1 MKIAIIGAMD
11 YEVHLLIE
19 EMQAVKASTVAGIK
33 FYEGTIDNKSVVVA
47 VCGIGKVN
55 AALCTQII
63 ISQFAANCII
73 NTGVAGALK
82 VHLEPQDI
90 VVSTDLA
97 YHDMDVTNGGNYAY
111 GDIPRMTLSYFK
123 ADKKLSDLTLKL
135 ARQTVKTQ
143 AVYLDRI
150 VSGDAFVADKAKKD
164 WILKHFNAAATE
176 MEGAAIAHVCY
187 LNEIPFVVIRA
198 ISDRADGSAD
208 DDFEQFAKAAALT
221 SAKIVIAL
229 VEQLS

>member
-19 EMQAVKASTVAGIK
+19 QMQEVNTTTVAGVD
-33 FYEGTIDNKSVVVA
+33 FYEGKLADQSVVVA

-55 AALCTQII
+55 AALCTQIMI
-63 ISQFAANCII
+63 DRFAASHII

-82 VHLEPQDI
+82 DHLEPQDI
-90 VVSTDLA
+90 VISTDLA
-97 YHDMDVTNGGNYAY
+97 YHDMDVTNGGDYDY
-111 GDIPRMTLSYFK
+111 GDIPRMATSYFF
-123 ADKKLSDLTLKL
+123 ADQKLRDLTLDIV
-135 ARQTVKTQ
+135 RQTAKEH

-150 VSGDAFVADKAKKD
+150 VSADMFVADKAKKD
-164 WILKHFNAAATE
+164 WILEHFDAAATE
-176 MEGAAIAHVCY
+176 MEGAAIAHVCH
-187 LNEIPFVVIRA
+187 LNCVPFVVIRA

-208 DDFEQFAKAAALT
+208 DDFEQFAKASALT

-229 VEQLS
+229 VEQMS

>member
-19 EMQAVKASTVAGIK
+19 QMQDVNKSSVAGVD
-33 FYEGTIDNKSVVVA
+33 FYEGTVADKSVVVA

-55 AALCTQII
+55 AALCTQIMI
-63 ISQFAANCII
+63 DQFGASHVI

-82 VHLEPQDI
+82 DHLEPQDI
-90 VVSTDLA
+90 VISTDLA

-111 GDIPRMTLSYFK
+111 GDIPRMATSYFL
-123 ADKKLSDLTLKL
+123 ADQKLSDLTFDIV
-135 ARQTVKTQ
+135 RRNVKEH

-150 VSGDAFVADKAKKD
+150 VSADVFVAEKAKKE
-164 WILKHFNAAATE
+164 WILQHFNAAATE
-176 MEGAAIAHVCY
+176 MEGAAIGHVCY
-187 LNEIPFVVIRA
+187 LNSIPFVVIRA

-229 VEQLS
+229 VEQMS